1 MDITIAPGPLA
12 GNLEAIPSKSQT
24 HRILIAETLADIA
37 DIRSGE
43 DAGGSVRF
51 EPDESSLD
59 IRATK
64 DCCEK
69 IKDAVTGGGAL
80 TLDCGESG
88 STLRFLLPVA
98 SALGLTATFT
108 GHGRLPE
115 RPVDILTEQMSAHG
129 VNISEPDTAGGG
141 SGRGIV
147 TVSGTMT
154 GGGFELPGNVSSQY
168 ITGLLLALPLC
179 GGGTI
184 RLTTEL
190 ESSGYVDMTLDVMER
205 AGVRV
210 DVSGGVYTVPDK
222 GYRHTGIV
230 KAEGDWSNAAF
241 WLAADYLG
249 SDVGVS
255 GLDMRSKQGDR
266 RIVKILSKFRD
277 LKKIDAK
284 DIPDLVPVLAVLM
297 AATPGVRKITNA
309 GRLRIKESDR
319 LAAMTENLKALG
331 IDAGETP
338 DGIRVRGG
346 KIQGGE
352 VSGFND
358 HRIVMAC
365 AVAATVASGPVT
377 IHGAEA
383 AAKSYPRF
391 FTDFRRL
398 RGNITGGQND

>member
-43 DAGGSVRF
+43 DAGGSARF

-69 IKDAVTGGGAL
+69 IKEAAADGSAL
-80 TLDCGESG
+80 ILDCGESG
-88 STLRFLLPVA
+88 STLRFLLPVV

-115 RPVDILTEQMSAHG
+115 RPVDILTGQMSAHG
-129 VNISEPDTAGGG
+129 VNISEPDTDGDG
-141 SGRGIV
+141 SARGIV
-147 TVSGTMT
+147 TVSGHMT
-154 GGGFELPGNVSSQY
+154 GGEFELPGNVSSQY

-190 ESSGYVDMTLDVMER
+190 ESSGYVDMTLDVMEK

-210 DVSGGVYTVPDK
+210 GVSGGVYTVPDT
-222 GYRHTGIV
+222 GYGHTGIV

-266 RIVKILSKFRD
+266 RIVKILSRFRD
-277 LKKIDAK
+277 LKKVDAS

-309 GRLRIKESDR
+309 SRLRIKESDR
-319 LAAMTENLKALG
+319 LAAMTENLTALG
-331 IDAGETP
+331 IDARETP
-338 DGIRVRGG
+338 DGIRIRGG

-398 RGNITGGQND
+398 KGNITGGQND